1 MRFAIA
7 IVTITILG
15 CVLFVLWPTEAVPPR
30 TQLLGYDSFRFGMSE
45 DEIRKRI
52 TIADR
57 QRTKPGGVSWKA
69 TESVRFAGSRFRP
82 YFFLKDGS
90 LARIMLTHFAEV
102 EGKTCKGEIERL
114 VNYLA
119 RRHGAPDAPPAK
131 QGQKEAYQATFTFED
146 GGSIEVVSF
155 TDDTKRMC
163 LDTSYLSGRRWPAS
177 RKVSVRQYLP
187 TERPW

>member
-7 IVTITILG
+7 IVTIAILG
-15 CVLFVLWPTEAVPPR
+15 CGLFALWPTEAAQPR

-45 DEIRKRI
+45 DAIRKHI
-52 TIADR
+52 KIADR
-57 QRTKPGGVSWKA
+57 QRSDEGVSWKA

-82 YFFLKDGS
+82 YFFLKEGG

-102 EGKTCKGEIERL
+102 QGKTCKGEIEWL
-114 VNYLA
+114 VNHLV

-131 QGQKEAYQATFTFED
+131 DGQKESYKATFTFED

-155 TDDTKRMC
+155 TDDTKRVC
-163 LDTSYLSGRRWPAS
+163 LDTVVYERS
-177 RKVSVRQYLP
+177 P
-187 TERPW
+187 TAG